1 MLNMKLIIAVSSI
14 THGNYNNRNNN
25 VIKIRNY
32 MSNSKI
38 HLDTTI
44 KFKSPVINHCI
55 LYNLIQC
62 NF

>member
-14 THGNYNNRNNN
+14 IYGNYNNKNNN

-44 KFKSPVINHCI
+44 KFKSSVINHCI
-55 LYNLIQC
+55 LYNLIQY